1 MGYSDLEH
9 FKEYFNASDY
19 FIGITE
25 SLIDKLLE
33 YEYISSFK
41 ISHYIRKLTKNISE
55 LRIDTNN
62 PYEYKTGYY
71 DANKKELYIKNTKNV
86 PATYLRLLYALTTA
100 EVDKNVYETGYATTK
115 LSTENYKLCHYNFG
129 INRAIMSNL
138 VYKLCNLI
146 PSSLQITEMHQTNTH
161 NFLGFKIESQ
171 NDMYYLEGKLL
182 SELCY
187 VLDLDPEILYNGLF
201 TKHPMKIL
209 NKAFKKKNFTRAD
222 DFLVVLDNISRK
234 YSTYNKLVFLS
245 QKLNDNYVEYKKN
258 VLTSDVNSIH
268 KEQALIEQEIAD
280 VLAKLKRDT
289 EVIVPSEDDENE
301 IITDDMEDGV
311 YEYTSGLAET
321 IQNLYDEL
329 REQIIYIQDILA
341 EQLIESSKHLSYTLY
356 ASRLKCFN
364 NLLIVPNQ
372 RLSKKIEEIIMF
384 KLMPESEVTGSNL
397 VDKIKYALIEQ
408 ILAERDYS
416 DISNTFSFYNID
428 SLENAEKGTCL
439 IILNSSKPPSKIL
452 EVSGLDEP
460 NHNYSITPV
469 PLDNL
474 SHIMT
479 TGYSTFFVGNIEKLY
494 TDLKNNFKKFSNVP
508 LDQIYVFEY
517 DAKKYLLVH
526 ASNAVHIVGFSTQ
539 AVRNFAIQPLSEKYK
554 VFGKSIVKAKTKQ
567 DSTLPTIYTKKSKRK

>member
-9 FKEYFNASDY
+9 FKDTLKASDY
-19 FIGITE
+19 FVGITE

-41 ISHYIRKLTKNISE
+41 LSHYLKKLTNNISE

-71 DANKKELYIKNTKNV
+71 DANKKEMYIKNTKNV
-86 PATYLRLLYALTTA
+86 SATYLRLLYALTTT
-100 EVDKNVYETGYATTK
+100 EVDKNVYESGYATTK

-146 PSSLQITEMHQTNTH
+146 PSSLQITEMQQTSTH

-171 NDMYYLEGKLL
+171 NDMYFLEGKIL

-187 VLDLDPEILYNGLF
+187 VLDLDPELLYRGLF
-201 TKHPMKIL
+201 TKHPMKVL
-209 NKAFKKKNFTRAD
+209 NKAFKKKKFKRAE
-222 DFLVVLDNISRK
+222 DFLIVLDNISRK

-245 QKLNDNYVEYKKN
+245 QKLNDNYVDYKKN
-258 VLTSDVNSIH
+258 VLTSDVNDIN
-268 KEQALIEQEIAD
+268 KEKALIEQEIAN
-280 VLAKLKRDT
+280 VLAKLKRDASPK
-289 EVIVPSEDDENE
+289 EVTEDDEDIVIEENLDE
-301 IITDDMEDGV
+301 VLD
-311 YEYTSGLAET
+311 YTSSLAET

-329 REQIIYIQDILA
+329 REQIIYIQDILS
-341 EQLIESSKHLSYTLY
+341 EQLIECSKNLSYTLY
-356 ASRLKCFN
+356 ASKLKCFN
-364 NLLIVPNQ
+364 NILIVPNK
-372 RLSKKIEEIIMF
+372 RLSDKIEEIITF
-384 KLMPESEVTGSNL
+384 KLMPEAEVTGSNL

-408 ILAERDYS
+408 ILAEKDYS

-428 SLENAEKGTCL
+428 SLENAENGSCL
-439 IILNSSKPPSKIL
+439 IILNHSKPPSKIL
-452 EVSGLDEP
+452 EVSGLDEAG
-460 NHNYSITPV
+460 HNYTITPI

-474 SHIMT
+474 SHIMN

-494 TDLKNNFKKFSNVP
+494 TDLKNNFKKFSNIP

-517 DAKKYLLVH
+517 NSKKYLLLQANGMPHVV
-526 ASNAVHIVGFSTQ
+526 AFSTQ
-539 AVRNFAIQPLSEKYK
+539 EIRNFGIQPLSEKYK
-554 VFGKSIVKAKTKQ
+554 VFGKSVTKTKNK
-567 DSTLPTIYTKKSKRK
+567 STTTLPTLYKK

>member
-9 FKEYFNASDY
+9 FKDHFNASDY
-19 FIGITE
+19 FVGITE

-41 ISHYIRKLTKNISE
+41 LPHYIHKLTNNISE

-86 PATYLRLLYALTTA
+86 PATYLRLLYALTTT
-100 EVDKNVYETGYATTK
+100 EVDNNVYETGYATTK

-138 VYKLCNLI
+138 VYKLCNLV
-146 PSSLQITEMHQTNTH
+146 PSSLQIMETRQTTTH

-171 NDMYYLEGKLL
+171 NDMYFLEGKLL

-187 VLDLDPEILYNGLF
+187 VLDLDPEVLYNGLF
-201 TKHPMKIL
+201 TRHPMKIL
-209 NKAFKKKNFTRAD
+209 NKAFKKKKFERAE
-222 DFLVVLDNISRK
+222 DFLIVLDNISRK

-258 VLTSDVNSIH
+258 VLTSDVNNIH

-280 VLAKLKRDT
+280 VLAKLKRDSELIRPT
-289 EVIVPSEDDENE
+289 EDEENE
-301 IITDDMEDGV
+301 IITEDMDEAC
-311 YEYTSGLAET
+311 EYTSGLAET

-341 EQLIESSKHLSYTLY
+341 EQFIESSKHLSYTLY

-364 NLLIVPNQ
+364 DLLIVPNQ
-372 RLSKKIEEIIMF
+372 KLSDKIEEIIMF

-397 VDKIKYALIEQ
+397 IDKIKYALIEQ
-408 ILAERDYS
+408 ILAEKDYS

-428 SLENAEKGTCL
+428 SLESAENGSSL
-439 IILNSSKPPSKIL
+439 IILNSSTPPSKIL
-452 EVSGLDEP
+452 EISGLDTAG
-460 NHNYSITPV
+460 HNYTLTPI
-469 PLDNL
+469 PIDNL
-474 SHIMT
+474 SHIMN
-479 TGYSTFFVGNIEKLY
+479 TGYSAFFVGNIERLY

-517 DAKKYLLVH
+517 DSKKYLLIHTGNEPQIVSFATH
-526 ASNAVHIVGFSTQ
+526 AI
-539 AVRNFAIQPLSEKYK
+539 RNFVIQPLSEKYK
-554 VFGKSIVKAKTKQ
+554 VFGKSVVKTKNKPA
-567 DSTLPTIYTKKSKRK
+567 SSLPTLYKSK